1 MEFFKN
7 MGTAIFNTFLF
18 FLILTIPVNSQ
29 KADSFDSIAGYLKAS
44 DSRKIAGYFAP
55 LIEMNILMDENEYS
69 KAQAE
74 LILRDF
80 LSKNKPVS
88 IKVIHRLSSSPNFR
102 FAVLSLQSEKNKFR
116 VSISMSKDGE
126 LFFIKVIRI
135 EYDKE

>member
-1 MEFFKN
+1 
-7 MGTAIFNTFLF
+7 MGTAIFNTFLY
-18 FLILTIPVNSQ
+18 FLILTIPVNGQ
-29 KADSFDSIAGYLKAS
+29 KTDSFDAIAGYLKAS
-44 DSRKIAGYFAP
+44 DSPKIAGYFAP
-55 LIEMNILMDENEYS
+55 VIEMNILMDENEYS
-69 KAQAE
+69 KVQAE

-88 IKVIHRLSSSPNFR
+88 IKVIHRLSSNPNFR

-135 EYDKE
+135 EYDKG

>member
-1 MEFFKN
+1 
-7 MGTAIFNTFLF
+7 MGTAIINTILY
-18 FLILTIPVNSQ
+18 FLIFLIPVNSQ
-29 KADSFDSIAGYLKAS
+29 KTDSFDTIAGYLKAS
-44 DSRKIAGYFAP
+44 DSRNIAGYFAP

-74 LILRDF
+74 LIIRDF

-88 IKVIHRLSSSPNFR
+88 VKVIHRLSSNPSFR

-116 VSISMSKDGE
+116 VSISMAKDGE
-126 LFFIKVIRI
+126 LFFIKLIRI

>member
-1 MEFFKN
+1 
-7 MGTAIFNTFLF
+7 MGTSIIHAILY
-18 FLILTIPVNSQ
+18 FLIVIIPANSQ
-29 KADSFDSIAGYLKAS
+29 KTDSFDAIAGYFKTSESRNIAS
-44 DSRKIAGYFAP
+44 YFAP

-69 KAQAE
+69 KVQAE
-74 LILRDF
+74 LIIRDF

-88 IKVIHRLSSSPNFR
+88 VKVIHRISSNPNFR

-135 EYDKE
+135 EYNKE

>member
-1 MEFFKN
+1 
-7 MGTAIFNTFLF
+7 MGTTIFNIILY
-18 FLILTIPVNSQ
+18 FLIILSPV
-29 KADSFDSIAGYLKAS
+29 DSLKTDAFDTIAGYFKAS
-44 DSRKIAGYFAP
+44 DSRNISGYFAP

-74 LILRDF
+74 LILREF

-88 IKVIHRLSSSPNFR
+88 VKVIHRLNSSANYR

-116 VSISMSKDGE
+116 VSISMAKDGE
-126 LFFIKVIRI
+126 LFFVKVIRI